1 MIIFML
7 SFQKV
12 ILHFCAGDITIE
24 DHNINKQQE
33 TDCGCFA
40 AKGRRPRDLEMSPE
54 HQQQVCLKVYKNGKD
69 IQKLCVKDDQTALAR
84 KKRFVHVSGDNIREF
99 LLSLRYFR
107 IFIALWNVFIMF
119 CMIL

>member
-1 MIIFML
+1 
-7 SFQKV
+7 
-12 ILHFCAGDITIE
+12 
-24 DHNINKQQE
+24 
-33 TDCGCFA
+33 
-40 AKGRRPRDLEMSPE
+40 MSPE
-54 HQQQVCLKVYKNGKD
+54 HQQQVCMKVYKNGKE
-69 IQKLCVKDDQTALAR
+69 IQKLCVKDEQTALAR